1 MKGQRLLI
9 AAFCLT
15 ASSMAMAMGTSGK
28 PMATWTC
35 ADFLAI
41 DESFQPT
48 AVAVGE
54 ALNNKGKVEDAV
66 LDVDGIVSVT
76 PVVIQACTEE
86 PQSSFMDKLKAAWA
100 KVKKAV

>member
-9 AAFCLT
+9 AAMLVT
-15 ASSMAMAMGTSGK
+15 ASSMTMAMGSSGK

-35 ADFLAI
+35 ADFLAV

-66 LDVDGIVSVT
+66 LDVDGIASVT
-76 PVVIQACTEE
+76 PMLVQVCTEE